1 MNSTL
6 KGVLIFVLGAAAGSL
21 ATWKLIE
28 KKYKDIAQEE
38 IDSVKDTF
46 SKMKKNEY
54 PEKLEDYPDFEEFDD
69 DAYAKG
75 DKVTFNGK
83 HYISL
88 SDDSDDVEEE
98 PKPEQKIDRNNKPD
112 IVEYA
117 KILSETGYTNYAE
130 RQDKKEKKGVEP
142 VEDERP
148 YVISPDEFGEKD
160 GYENVTLTYY
170 ADGVLTDYFDNVI
183 SNVDEVVGFDSLDHF
198 GEYEDDVVF
207 VRNEKMETDY
217 EILRDLRDFNE
228 SDK

>member
-54 PEKLEDYPDFEEFDD
+54 PDKLEDYPDFEEFDD
-69 DAYAKG
+69 
-75 DKVTFNGK
+75 
-83 HYISL
+83 

-183 SNVDEVVGFDSLDHF
+183 SNIDEVVGLDSLDHF
-198 GEYEDDVVF
+198 GEYEDDAVF

>member
-54 PEKLEDYPDFEEFDD
+54 PDKLEDYPDFEEFDD
-69 DAYAKG
+69 
-75 DKVTFNGK
+75 
-83 HYISL
+83 

-98 PKPEQKIDRNNKPD
+98 PKLEQKIDRNNKPD

-183 SNVDEVVGFDSLDHF
+183 SNIDEVVGFDSLDHF

>member
-1 MNSTL
+1 
-6 KGVLIFVLGAAAGSL
+6 
-21 ATWKLIE
+21 
-28 KKYKDIAQEE
+28 
-38 IDSVKDTF
+38 
-46 SKMKKNEY
+46 MKKNEY
-54 PEKLEDYPDFEEFDD
+54 PDKLEDYPDFEEFDD
-69 DAYAKG
+69 SD
-75 DKVTFNGK
+75 D
-83 HYISL
+83 

-183 SNVDEVVGFDSLDHF
+183 SNVDEVVGFDSLDRF

>member
-54 PEKLEDYPDFEEFDD
+54 PDKLEDYPDFEEFDD
-69 DAYAKG
+69 
-75 DKVTFNGK
+75 
-83 HYISL
+83 
-88 SDDSDDVEEE
+88 SDDSYDSDDEES
-98 PKPEQKIDRNNKPD
+98 KSEQKIDRNNKPD

-183 SNVDEVVGFDSLDHF
+183 SNIDEVVGLDSLDHF
-198 GEYEDDVVF
+198 GEYEDDAVF

>member
-54 PEKLEDYPDFEEFDD
+54 PDKLEDYPDFEEFDD
-69 DAYAKG
+69 
-75 DKVTFNGK
+75 
-83 HYISL
+83 
-88 SDDSDDVEEE
+88 SDDSYDSDDEE
-98 PKPEQKIDRNNKPD
+98 PKSEQKIDRNNKPD

-117 KILSETGYTNYAE
+117 KILSETGYTNYAD

-142 VEDERP
+142 VEYERP

-183 SNVDEVVGFDSLDHF
+183 SNIDEVVGFDSLDHF
-198 GEYEDDVVF
+198 GEYEDDAVF

-228 SDK
+228 SEK

>member
-46 SKMKKNEY
+46 SKMNKNKY
-54 PEKLEDYPDFEEFDD
+54 PDKLEDYPDFKEFDD
-69 DAYAKG
+69 
-75 DKVTFNGK
+75 
-83 HYISL
+83 

>member
-54 PEKLEDYPDFEEFDD
+54 PDKLEDYPDFEEF
-69 DAYAKG
+69 
-75 DKVTFNGK
+75 
-83 HYISL
+83 
-88 SDDSDDVEEE
+88 DDVEEE

-117 KILSETGYTNYAE
+117 KILSETGYTNYAD

-183 SNVDEVVGFDSLDHF
+183 SNIDEVVGFDSLDHF
-198 GEYEDDVVF
+198 GEYEDDAVF

>member
-54 PEKLEDYPDFEEFDD
+54 PDKLEDYPDFEEFDD
-69 DAYAKG
+69 
-75 DKVTFNGK
+75 
-83 HYISL
+83 
-88 SDDSDDVEEE
+88 SDDSYDSDDEE
-98 PKPEQKIDRNNKPD
+98 PKSEQKIDRNNKPD

-183 SNVDEVVGFDSLDHF
+183 SNVDEVVGLDSLDHF

>member
-54 PEKLEDYPDFEEFDD
+54 TDKLEDYPDFEEFDD
-69 DAYAKG
+69 
-75 DKVTFNGK
+75 
-83 HYISL
+83 
-88 SDDSDDVEEE
+88 SDDSYDSDEE
-98 PKPEQKIDRNNKPD
+98 PKSEQKIDRNNKPD

>member
-54 PEKLEDYPDFEEFDD
+54 PDKLEDYPDFEEFDD
-69 DAYAKG
+69 
-75 DKVTFNGK
+75 
-83 HYISL
+83 
-88 SDDSDDVEEE
+88 SDDSYDEE
-98 PKPEQKIDRNNKPD
+98 PKSEQKIDRNNKPD

-117 KILSETGYTNYAE
+117 KILSEVGYTNYAE

>member
-54 PEKLEDYPDFEEFDD
+54 PDKLEDYPDFEEFDD
-69 DAYAKG
+69 
-75 DKVTFNGK
+75 
-83 HYISL
+83 
-88 SDDSDDVEEE
+88 SDDEEEE
-98 PKPEQKIDRNNKPD
+98 PKSEQKIDRNNKPD

-117 KILSETGYTNYAE
+117 KILSEVGYTNYAE

-183 SNVDEVVGFDSLDHF
+183 SNVDEVVGFDSLNHF
-198 GEYEDDVVF
+198 GEYEDDAVF

>member
-54 PEKLEDYPDFEEFDD
+54 PDKLEDYPDFEEFDD
-69 DAYAKG
+69 
-75 DKVTFNGK
+75 
-83 HYISL
+83 
-88 SDDSDDVEEE
+88 SDDVEEE
-98 PKPEQKIDRNNKPD
+98 PKSEQKIDRNNKPD

-183 SNVDEVVGFDSLDHF
+183 SNIDEVVGLDSLDHF
-198 GEYEDDVVF
+198 GEYEDDAVF

>member
-54 PEKLEDYPDFEEFDD
+54 PDKLEDYPDFEEFDD
-69 DAYAKG
+69 SEDE
-75 DKVTFNGK
+75 
-83 HYISL
+83 
-88 SDDSDDVEEE
+88 EEE

-117 KILSETGYTNYAE
+117 KILSESGYTNYAE
-130 RQDKKEKKGVEP
+130 RQNKKEKKGVEP

>member
-1 MNSTL
+1 MNNTL

-54 PEKLEDYPDFEEFDD
+54 PDKLEDYPDFEEF
-69 DAYAKG
+69 
-75 DKVTFNGK
+75 
-83 HYISL
+83 
-88 SDDSDDVEEE
+88 DDSDDVEEE

-142 VEDERP
+142 VEDEKP

>member
-54 PEKLEDYPDFEEFDD
+54 PDKLEDYPDFEEFDD
-69 DAYAKG
+69 
-75 DKVTFNGK
+75 
-83 HYISL
+83 
-88 SDDSDDVEEE
+88 SDDIEEE

>member
-54 PEKLEDYPDFEEFDD
+54 PDKLEDYPDFEEFDD
-69 DAYAKG
+69 SYD
-75 DKVTFNGK
+75 
-83 HYISL
+83 
-88 SDDSDDVEEE
+88 SDDSDDEE
-98 PKPEQKIDRNNKPD
+98 PKSEQKIDRNNKPD

-183 SNVDEVVGFDSLDHF
+183 SNIDEVVGFDSLDHF
-198 GEYEDDVVF
+198 GEYEDDAVF

>member
-54 PEKLEDYPDFEEFDD
+54 PDKLEDYPDFEEFDD
-69 DAYAKG
+69 
-75 DKVTFNGK
+75 
-83 HYISL
+83 
-88 SDDSDDVEEE
+88 SDDSYDSDDEE
-98 PKPEQKIDRNNKPD
+98 PKSEQKIDRNNKPD

-228 SDK
+228 SEK

>member
-54 PEKLEDYPDFEEFDD
+54 PDKLEDYPDFEEFDD
-69 DAYAKG
+69 
-75 DKVTFNGK
+75 
-83 HYISL
+83 

-130 RQDKKEKKGVEP
+130 KQDKKEKKGVEP

-183 SNVDEVVGFDSLDHF
+183 SNIDEVVGFDSLDHF
-198 GEYEDDVVF
+198 GEYEDDAVF

>member
-1 MNSTL
+1 MNSML

-54 PEKLEDYPDFEEFDD
+54 PDKLEDYPDFEEFDD
-69 DAYAKG
+69 
-75 DKVTFNGK
+75 
-83 HYISL
+83 

-183 SNVDEVVGFDSLDHF
+183 SNIDEVVGFDSLDHF

>member
-54 PEKLEDYPDFEEFDD
+54 PDKLEDYPDFEEFDD
-69 DAYAKG
+69 
-75 DKVTFNGK
+75 
-83 HYISL
+83 

-117 KILSETGYTNYAE
+117 KILSEASYTNYAD

-198 GEYEDDVVF
+198 GEYEDDAVF

>member
-54 PEKLEDYPDFEEFDD
+54 PDKIEDYPDFEEFDD
-69 DAYAKG
+69 
-75 DKVTFNGK
+75 
-83 HYISL
+83 

>member
-54 PEKLEDYPDFEEFDD
+54 PDKLEDYPDFEEF
-69 DAYAKG
+69 
-75 DKVTFNGK
+75 
-83 HYISL
+83 
-88 SDDSDDVEEE
+88 DDSDDVEEE

-117 KILSETGYTNYAE
+117 KILSEAGYTNYAE
-130 RQDKKEKKGVEP
+130 RQDKKKRKE
-142 VEDERP
+142 
-148 YVISPDEFGEKD
+148 
-160 GYENVTLTYY
+160 
-170 ADGVLTDYFDNVI
+170 
-183 SNVDEVVGFDSLDHF
+183 
-198 GEYEDDVVF
+198 
-207 VRNEKMETDY
+207 
-217 EILRDLRDFNE
+217 
-228 SDK
+228 

>member
-54 PEKLEDYPDFEEFDD
+54 PDKIEDYPDFEEF
-69 DAYAKG
+69 
-75 DKVTFNGK
+75 
-83 HYISL
+83 
-88 SDDSDDVEEE
+88 DDSDDVEEE

>member
-54 PEKLEDYPDFEEFDD
+54 PDKLEDYPDFEEFDD
-69 DAYAKG
+69 
-75 DKVTFNGK
+75 
-83 HYISL
+83 
-88 SDDSDDVEEE
+88 SDDEES
-98 PKPEQKIDRNNKPD
+98 KSEQKIDRNNKPD

-130 RQDKKEKKGVEP
+130 KQDKKEKKGVEP

-183 SNVDEVVGFDSLDHF
+183 SNIDEVVGFDSLDHF
-198 GEYEDDVVF
+198 GEYEDDAVF

-228 SDK
+228 SEK

>member
-54 PEKLEDYPDFEEFDD
+54 PDKLEDYPDFEEFDD
-69 DAYAKG
+69 
-75 DKVTFNGK
+75 
-83 HYISL
+83 
-88 SDDSDDVEEE
+88 SDDSYDSDDEE
-98 PKPEQKIDRNNKPD
+98 PKSEQKIDRNNKPD

-142 VEDERP
+142 VEGERP

-183 SNVDEVVGFDSLDHF
+183 SNIDEVVGFDSLDHF
-198 GEYEDDVVF
+198 GEYEDDAVF

>member
-54 PEKLEDYPDFEEFDD
+54 PDKLEDYPDFEEFDD
-69 DAYAKG
+69 
-75 DKVTFNGK
+75 
-83 HYISL
+83 
-88 SDDSDDVEEE
+88 SDDEE
-98 PKPEQKIDRNNKPD
+98 PKSEQKIDRNNKPD

-183 SNVDEVVGFDSLDHF
+183 SNIDEVVGFDSLDHF

>member
-54 PEKLEDYPDFEEFDD
+54 PDKLEDYPDFEEFDD
-69 DAYAKG
+69 
-75 DKVTFNGK
+75 
-83 HYISL
+83 
-88 SDDSDDVEEE
+88 SDDSYDSDDEE
-98 PKPEQKIDRNNKPD
+98 PKSEQKIDRNNKPD

-183 SNVDEVVGFDSLDHF
+183 SNIDEVVGFDSLDHF

>member
-54 PEKLEDYPDFEEFDD
+54 PDKLEDYPDFEEFDD
-69 DAYAKG
+69 
-75 DKVTFNGK
+75 
-83 HYISL
+83 

-198 GEYEDDVVF
+198 GEYEDDAVF

>member
-54 PEKLEDYPDFEEFDD
+54 PDKLEDYPDFEEF
-69 DAYAKG
+69 
-75 DKVTFNGK
+75 
-83 HYISL
+83 
-88 SDDSDDVEEE
+88 DDSDDVEEE

>member
-1 MNSTL
+1 MNSTF

-54 PEKLEDYPDFEEFDD
+54 PDKLEDYPDFEEFDD
-69 DAYAKG
+69 
-75 DKVTFNGK
+75 
-83 HYISL
+83 
-88 SDDSDDVEEE
+88 SDDSYDSDDEE
-98 PKPEQKIDRNNKPD
+98 PKSEQKIDRNNKPD

-117 KILSETGYTNYAE
+117 KILSETGYTNYAD

-183 SNVDEVVGFDSLDHF
+183 SNIDEVVGFDSLDHF
-198 GEYEDDVVF
+198 GEYEDDAVF

>member
-54 PEKLEDYPDFEEFDD
+54 PDKLEDYPDFEEFDD
-69 DAYAKG
+69 
-75 DKVTFNGK
+75 
-83 HYISL
+83 
-88 SDDSDDVEEE
+88 SDDSDDSDDEE
-98 PKPEQKIDRNNKPD
+98 PKSEQKIDRNNKPD

>member
-54 PEKLEDYPDFEEFDD
+54 PDKLEDYPDFEEFDD
-69 DAYAKG
+69 
-75 DKVTFNGK
+75 
-83 HYISL
+83 

-217 EILRDLRDFNE
+217 EILRDLRDFNK

>member
-54 PEKLEDYPDFEEFDD
+54 PDKLEDYPDFEEFDD
-69 DAYAKG
+69 
-75 DKVTFNGK
+75 
-83 HYISL
+83 

-183 SNVDEVVGFDSLDHF
+183 SNVDEVVGFDSLDRF

>member
-54 PEKLEDYPDFEEFDD
+54 PDKLEDYPDFEEFDD
-69 DAYAKG
+69 
-75 DKVTFNGK
+75 
-83 HYISL
+83 

-117 KILSETGYTNYAE
+117 KILCETGYTNYAE

>member
-54 PEKLEDYPDFEEFDD
+54 PDKLEDYPDFEEF
-69 DAYAKG
+69 
-75 DKVTFNGK
+75 
-83 HYISL
+83 
-88 SDDSDDVEEE
+88 DDSDDVEEE

-183 SNVDEVVGFDSLDHF
+183 SNVDEVVGLDSLDHF

>member
-54 PEKLEDYPDFEEFDD
+54 PDKLEDYPDFEEFDD
-69 DAYAKG
+69 
-75 DKVTFNGK
+75 
-83 HYISL
+83 
-88 SDDSDDVEEE
+88 SDDEES
-98 PKPEQKIDRNNKPD
+98 KSEQKIDRNNKPD

-183 SNVDEVVGFDSLDHF
+183 SNIDEVVGFDSLDHF

>member
-54 PEKLEDYPDFEEFDD
+54 PDKLEDYPDFEEFDD
-69 DAYAKG
+69 
-75 DKVTFNGK
+75 
-83 HYISL
+83 
-88 SDDSDDVEEE
+88 SDDVEEE
-98 PKPEQKIDRNNKPD
+98 SKPEQKIDRNNKPD

>member
-54 PEKLEDYPDFEEFDD
+54 PDKLEDYPDFEEFDD
-69 DAYAKG
+69 
-75 DKVTFNGK
+75 
-83 HYISL
+83 
-88 SDDSDDVEEE
+88 SDDSYDSDEE
-98 PKPEQKIDRNNKPD
+98 PKSEQKIDRNNKPD

-183 SNVDEVVGFDSLDHF
+183 SNIDEVVGLDSLDHF
-198 GEYEDDVVF
+198 GEYEDDAVF

>member
-54 PEKLEDYPDFEEFDD
+54 PDKLEDYPDFEEFDD
-69 DAYAKG
+69 
-75 DKVTFNGK
+75 
-83 HYISL
+83 
-88 SDDSDDVEEE
+88 SDDSYDSDDEE
-98 PKPEQKIDRNNKPD
+98 PKSEQKIDRNNKPD

-117 KILSETGYTNYAE
+117 KILSEASYTNYAD

-183 SNVDEVVGFDSLDHF
+183 SNIDEVVGFDSLDHF
-198 GEYEDDVVF
+198 GEYEDDAVF

>member
-54 PEKLEDYPDFEEFDD
+54 PDKLEDYPDFEEFDD
-69 DAYAKG
+69 
-75 DKVTFNGK
+75 
-83 HYISL
+83 
-88 SDDSDDVEEE
+88 SDDSYDSDDEE
-98 PKPEQKIDRNNKPD
+98 PKSEQKIDRNNKPD

-183 SNVDEVVGFDSLDHF
+183 SNIDEVVGLDSLDHF
-198 GEYEDDVVF
+198 GEYEDDAVF